1 VRALLLTV
9 GLLLV
14 LAAPA
19 GAQEEIDRAAEAL
32 REDPVYVDPGAED
45 ALSADDADEVRARI
59 REDLG
64 EGRLFVA
71 VLPELVGAD
80 AESVAT
86 ELSNRVAINA
96 TVAVVVGNQFRV
108 LGSSNREAALAD
120 EAFEANRG
128 EGVAPVLLDF
138 IGRLSGEGGESGGGD
153 DGGVGAGGLILLA
166 LAGAGG
172 VAFAISRRR
181 RRREQAAQFA
191 EVKEN
196 ARDDLVVLGEEIR
209 ALELDMDMP
218 GVPDEAKADYEI
230 AVKAYEQADQSWRL
244 AQRPDDLEP
253 VGAALEEGRWA
264 MSSARA
270 RLENREPPERRSP
283 CFFDPRHGPSDREV
297 EWAPAGGAPRMVPA
311 CEADAQRVERGED
324 PEAREVTVGG
334 QRVPYWAAGPMYAPF
349 MGGFFGAGIL
359 PGLVVGTL
367 LGDAWSGPDVGGDF
381 GGGDFGGGDF
391 GGGDF
396 GGGDF

>member
-1 VRALLLTV
+1 MGVRALLLV
-9 GLLLV
+9 LLAALV

-19 GAQEEIDRAAEAL
+19 AAQDAVGRASEAL
-32 REDPVYVDPGAED
+32 QDDPVYVDPDAERAISADAAD
-45 ALSADDADEVRARI
+45 ALRRRIEDEGVPVRIAI
-59 REDLG
+59 
-64 EGRLFVA
+64 
-71 VLPELVGAD
+71 LPAD
-80 AESVAT
+80 AGNAEQAVE
-86 ELSNRVAINA
+86 ELRRETGNA
-96 TVAVVVGNQFRV
+96 AAVVVGDSFRV
-108 LGSSNREAALAD
+108 SGPQEIERAATA
-120 EAFEANRG
+120 AFEANSG
-128 EGVAPVLLDF
+128 DGVEAVLLDF
-138 IGRLSGEGGESGGGD
+138 VERAGGAGTEGGSGGD
-153 DGGVGAGGLILLA
+153 EGGSGAGGLILLG

-172 VAFAISRRR
+172 AAFVISRRR
-181 RRREQAAQFA
+181 RRRQEAAEFA

-196 ARDDLVVLGEEIR
+196 ARDDLVALGEDIR

-218 GVPDEAKADYEI
+218 GVPEEAKADYET
-230 AVKAYEQADQSWRL
+230 AVKAYERADQSWRL

-270 RLENREPPERRSP
+270 RLEHREPPERRSP

-359 PGLVVGTL
+359 PGLMMGTV
-367 LGDAWSGPDVGGDF
+367 LGSVWDEPSGGGDW